1 MTMIKDRENPIVA
14 AFFNLYSRDRRSPRV
29 YGDESRDRRVRPL
42 AVLKAR
48 FDALYAK
55 DPDLAEA
62 KVWEAAD
69 RIGLSS
75 EEVHGFLAGYR
86 YN

>member
-1 MTMIKDRENPIVA
+1 MTMINDRENPIVA
-14 AFFNLYSRDRRSPRV
+14 AFINLH
-29 YGDESRDRRVRPL
+29 SRDRRVRPL
-42 AVLKAR
+42 AVLEAR